1 MHLQVDEEDVG
12 AGVGE
17 AAGYVEEEE
26 LQVVLVAAGEVEEE
40 CGLRRLWFL
49 GNGEDQKQHGVGE
62 DELQVS
68 IVFAAAAAPDDE
80 QPVTSG
86 GVARWRRRHA
96 WPDHG
101 GGRWRR
107 SFGG

>member
-26 LQVVLVAAGEVEEE
+26 LQFVLVAAGEVEEE

-49 GNGEDQKQHGVGE
+49 ENGEDQQHHGVGE
-62 DELQVS
+62 DELQVTV
-68 IVFAAAAAPDDE
+68 VFIAAAAPGDE
-80 QPVTSG
+80 WWCG
-86 GVARWRRRHA
+86 
-96 WPDHG
+96 
-101 GGRWRR
+101 
-107 SFGG
+107 